1 MTEDGREKKKREEYN
16 REGIGRIERDGK
28 SGIRRKG
35 SLTANMCLSAEPL
48 FSTFTETQMIQK
60 PCKSLKL
67 D

>member
-16 REGIGRIERDGK
+16 REGIERDGK

-48 FSTFTETQMIQK
+48 FTTFTETQMIQK
-60 PCKSLKL
+60 PCESLKL